1 MRVPSSPS
9 DPRGQTCGRAFGDT
23 HCHHCGFD
31 ASVSNW
37 LICSVETE
45 LGGELTRPSNNS
57 WKCVGTSSVQG
68 GCAGHWSPGHWSTG
82 QAAPAA
88 PARTHS
94 HPPCLRP
101 SASWPRVSAEASAW
115 THPTAIF
122 CVYSNAKI
130 QTKTRKAMKN
140 TAPFC
145 LQTWHPW
152 RIHCLHAAARSI
164 LSTVPFK
171 VRPIIFYGVSR
182 SVCITYAIL
191 LTLPWMYRMPYA

>member
-1 MRVPSSPS
+1 MRAPTPPS
-9 DPRGQTCGRAFGDT
+9 DPHGRTFGRVLGET
-23 HCHHCGFD
+23 HCHHRGFD
-31 ASVSNW
+31 GSAA
-37 LICSVETE
+37 ICSGGLVRSVETE
-45 LGGELTRPSNNS
+45 LSGELTQPSNDS
-57 WKCVGTSSVQG
+57 WQCIATSSVQ
-68 GCAGHWSPGHWSTG
+68 AGRPGHCSTG
-82 QAAPAA
+82 WAGPAA

-94 HPPCLRP
+94 HPPCLHLC
-101 SASWPRVSAEASAW
+101 ASWPWGSTDAPAW

-122 CVYSNAKI
+122 RIYSNAKI
-130 QTKTRKAMKN
+130 QTKTREVMKN

-145 LQTWHPW
+145 LQTWHSW

-191 LTLPWMYRMPYA
+191 LTLPWMYCMPYA